1 MIKLSAVIITYNEEK
16 KIERCIQSLVKIAD
30 EIIIVDSCSTDKT
43 KEICKTYNVKFI
55 EQPFLGYKQQKNFA
69 FAQAKYDYV
78 LSLDGDEAL
87 SHELTRSILEVK
99 KDFNYDGYYVNRFNN
114 YCGQWIKY
122 SNWYPDRK
130 LRLFKKGKGYW
141 GGINPHDNFKM
152 FFETKTARLKGDL
165 LHWNYATY
173 EEFDL
178 KTDHFSSISAQSY
191 YDLGRKAPIWR
202 LIVHSS
208 WAFFKS
214 YILRKGFLD
223 GFNGFVICFQTAKIT
238 YLKYSKLRQLY
249 KKYPY
254 YI

>member
-1 MIKLSAVIITYNEEK
+1 M
-16 KIERCIQSLVKIAD
+16 
-30 EIIIVDSCSTDKT
+30 
-43 KEICKTYNVKFI
+43 
-55 EQPFLGYKQQKNFA
+55 
-69 FAQAKYDYV
+69 